1 MKGLETKAMSATCW
15 GDVAAVEVRNPHSF
29 VEVKI
34 PIVFDVP
41 SAQAAGSVG
50 RTASWPACQAATRL
64 LFSDCGRPKCCL
76 HSQNDSAQVNR
87 RKTLRGLPLRPAELR
102 DRLVLACGRS

>member
-1 MKGLETKAMSATCW
+1 MEGLETKAMSATCW

-41 SAQAAGSVG
+41 SAQAA
-50 RTASWPACQAATRL
+50 
-64 LFSDCGRPKCCL
+64 
-76 HSQNDSAQVNR
+76 DSAA
-87 RKTLRGLPLRPAELR
+87 G
-102 DRLVLACGRS
+102 G